1 MLFLTCYL
9 ITKEEPT
16 LTLISFKEKHRYLFF
31 SLFLA
36 LARDLVLLKGNTDD
50 ANETAVS

>member
-1 MLFLTCYL
+1 MFV
-9 ITKEEPT
+9 
-16 LTLISFKEKHRYLFF
+16 FF
-31 SLFLA
+31 LFLA

>member
-1 MLFLTCYL
+1 MFGFF
-9 ITKEEPT
+9 PP
-16 LTLISFKEKHRYLFF
+16 F

-36 LARDLVLLKGNTDD
+36 SAGDLVLLKGNTDD

>member
-1 MLFLTCYL
+1 MFV
-9 ITKEEPT
+9 
-16 LTLISFKEKHRYLFF
+16 FF
-31 SLFLA
+31 SFLFLA